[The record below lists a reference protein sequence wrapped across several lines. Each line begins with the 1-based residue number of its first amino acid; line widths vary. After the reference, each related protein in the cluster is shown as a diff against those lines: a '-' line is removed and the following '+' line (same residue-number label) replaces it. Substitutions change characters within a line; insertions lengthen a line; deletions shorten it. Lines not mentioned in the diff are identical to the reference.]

1 MQSQSG
7 RLAIFDLDDT
17 LLAGDSDYAWGQF
30 LISEGEVDAELYRA
44 RNDAFFADYKAGELD
59 IEAYLKFSCEP
70 LTRIP
75 IERLHLFQ
83 KAYMEQVIEPMI
95 LQKGVQLLDQHRSHG
110 DHLMINTATIDF
122 VTAPIAERLGVDSLI
137 APRVEYLNGRY
148 TGRVVGTASY
158 RDGKVARLNDWLQTH
173 PYDLRTSA
181 FYSDSHNDLPLLSL
195 VGNPCCVDPDDR
207 LRAEAKQ
214 RGWPILSLRA

>member
-1 MQSQSG
+1 MQSQIG

-17 LLAGDSDYAWGQF
+17 LLAGDSDYTWGQF
-30 LISEGEVDAELYRA
+30 LISEREVDAELYRA
-44 RNDAFFADYKAGELD
+44 RNDAFFAAYKAGELN

-75 IERLHLFQ
+75 FERLKVLQ
-83 KAYMEQVIEPMI
+83 KTYMQQIIEPMI
-95 LQKGVQLLDQHRSHG
+95 LQKAVQLLDQHRSHG
-110 DHLMINTATIDF
+110 DHLLINTATIDF
-122 VTAPIAERLGVDSLI
+122 ITAPIAERLGVDSLI

-214 RGWPILSLRA
+214 RGWPILSLRD